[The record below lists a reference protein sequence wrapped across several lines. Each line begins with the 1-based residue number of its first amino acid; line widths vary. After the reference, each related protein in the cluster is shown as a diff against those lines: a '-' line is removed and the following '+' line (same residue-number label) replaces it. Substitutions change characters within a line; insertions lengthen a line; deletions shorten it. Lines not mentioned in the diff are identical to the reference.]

1 MLTVHGLAGNL
12 SALSRLIRNPKFL
25 VFASLCSLM
34 IWIVFL
40 LLGNFDHLYNLLT
53 NQPDVYNGNLGMFVS
68 SFAGLAARFLAVI
81 MAMAIGF
88 KVWGR
93 TDFWVSVKVETL
105 FETALFL
112 EGTYFILLFPSGLWW
127 LGLGPNF
134 LGVAYLLE
142 AGVAGGALLML
153 SFKVRD
159 FGKGG
164 NVLRWAG
171 VAALAYVVALWFN
184 SVFRWFDQIA
194 VIGSEF
200 LLRGA
205 TSWGFLVSLTAMS
218 LAVVFAVPGAYY
230 LSKNK
235 GESVWWFGLSMVMI
249 GLYYVVYV
257 IYSATSSNLDSALQI
272 DVWTLPFVGLG
283 LALLKMKIPKTLLD
297 RP

>member
-1 MLTVHGLAGNL
+1 
-12 SALSRLIRNPKFL
+12 
-25 VFASLCSLM
+25 M
-34 IWIVFL
+34 IWIVFQL
-40 LLGNFDHLYNLLT
+40 PADLDHLFNMLT

-68 SFAGLAARFLAVI
+68 SFAGLVARFFAVI
-81 MAMAIGF
+81 LAMAVGF

-93 TDFWVSVKVETL
+93 ADFWSSTRVETL
-105 FETALFL
+105 VETALFL

-142 AGVAGGALLML
+142 AGVAGAALLLL
-153 SFKVRD
+153 SFRVRD
-159 FGKGG
+159 FGKDGKI
-164 NVLRWAG
+164 LKWAG
-171 VAALAYVVALWFN
+171 IAGLAYVVALWLN

-218 LAVVFAVPGAYY
+218 LAVVFAVPGAYH
-230 LSKNK
+230 LAKNR
-235 GESVWWFGLSMVMI
+235 GESVWWFGLSLVMI
-249 GLYYVVYV
+249 GVYYVVYV
-257 IYSATSSNLDSALQI
+257 VYSAMSSNLDSAMQI

-283 LALLKMKIPKTLLD
+283 LALLRMKVPKNLLEN
-297 RP
+297 P

>member
-1 MLTVHGLAGNL
+1 
-12 SALSRLIRNPKFL
+12 
-25 VFASLCSLM
+25 M

-40 LLGNFDHLYNLLT
+40 LPADFSHLINVLT

-68 SFAGLAARFLAVI
+68 SFAGLIARFFAVI
-81 MAMAIGF
+81 LAMAIGF

-93 TDFWVSVKVETL
+93 ADFWASVRLETL

-134 LGVAYLLE
+134 LGMAYLLE

-153 SFKVRD
+153 SFKVRE

-164 NVLRWAG
+164 NLLTWAG
-171 VAALAYVVALWFN
+171 IAALAYVIALWFN

-194 VIGSEF
+194 LIGSEF

-218 LAVVFAVPGAYY
+218 LAVVFAIPGAYY

-235 GESVWWFGLSMVMI
+235 GESVWWFGLSLVMI
-249 GLYYVVYV
+249 GLYYIVYV
-257 IYSATSSNLDSALQI
+257 IYSATSSNLDSAMQI

-283 LALLKMKIPKTLLD
+283 LALLKMKLPKNLLD
-297 RP
+297 KQ